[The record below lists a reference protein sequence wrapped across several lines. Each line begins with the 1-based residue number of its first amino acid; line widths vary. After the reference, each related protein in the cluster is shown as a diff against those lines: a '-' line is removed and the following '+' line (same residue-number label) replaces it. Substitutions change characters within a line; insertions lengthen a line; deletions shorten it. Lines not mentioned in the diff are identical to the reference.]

1 MGWVLFLGAFLEGYV
16 FIAVPLFLAWWVLVR
31 VVEIHVE
38 RLKSYGDYSNR
49 SVRLVARLD
58 EGEDVREAYM
68 RLAREAE
75 TLLEIQK
82 ISADKELV
90 EAEMRSYEERVRELK
105 AIREEFE
112 EVRGSLVRELESL
125 RGELEKIERL
135 AEEKQLKLSEK
146 IIEKIRAIRRAIYG
160 YGLSYDP

>member
-1 MGWVLFLGAFLEGYV
+1 M
-16 FIAVPLFLAWWVLVR
+16 R

-125 RGELEKIERL
+125 RGELEKVERL